1 MPVARSLVPH
11 AAGLAGPGV
20 NGAGG
25 GVGPGVGGSAG
36 AGSGAPMDTADGAD
50 DGAEADDGR
59 SYCWCQMGSYG
70 DMMTMS
76 ANASG

>member
-1 MPVARSLVPH
+1 MPVARSLVPR

-20 NGAGG
+20 NGAG

-36 AGSGAPMDTADGAD
+36 AGSGAPMDMADDAD